1 MCGGTQKEH
10 PDDRCRRKYRGRPAL
25 VTEIRGK
32 LEETLSI
39 AKAAESC
46 ARDGSVDRAVQI
58 LMDFEGLVHEARDL
72 FKAALTIK
80 RNLFA
85 ETA

>member
-1 MCGGTQKEH
+1 MT
-10 PDDRCRRKYRGRPAL
+10 DVAANSVVATL
-25 VTEIRGK
+25 VTEIRDK
-32 LEETLSI
+32 LEEALSI

-46 ARDGSVDRAVQI
+46 ARDGSTDRAVQI
-58 LMDFEGLVHEARDL
+58 LMDFESLMHEARDL

-80 RNLFA
+80 RNLLA

>member
-1 MCGGTQKEH
+1 
-10 PDDRCRRKYRGRPAL
+10 
-25 VTEIRGK
+25 
-32 LEETLSI
+32 
-39 AKAAESC
+39 
-46 ARDGSVDRAVQI
+46 VDRAVQN

-85 ETA
+85 ETT